1 MSEVEIFTSCAERL
15 RSLAIPSELENVAV
29 IRTPF
34 LLDGDF
40 ILLGKRHQG
49 HLIALFPNQ
58 KAGMSI
64 PGNDLKL
71 SNGFKVA
78 ILELQDPD
86 TGKPSPFLELC
97 NMGNIDEILFG
108 ALLDELLKNIDAGIG
123 DIVQQIKD
131 LLEKWK
137 SMLSL
142 DSERVLSMN
151 AIVGLFG
158 ELALLDYLVN
168 DKNRNDFGN
177 WVGPLGNRH
186 DFEFEKNSIEVK
198 STTLKNNNEIK
209 VHGVHQLEAYP
220 GKSVYILRVKL
231 ELDPHGTSLPSLID
245 KISESPLVSREKL
258 FDKLLKSG
266 YKNEHLDSY
275 RFLCFQPIEFHL
287 VPVDGNFPQIS
298 AKELLKIDPADRINQ
313 IEYSVNISGLASKI
327 GTCIADLNL
336 EEVYE

>member
-1 MSEVEIFTSCAERL
+1 MSEVDIFTSCAERL

-34 LLDGDF
+34 LIDGEF
-40 ILLGKRHQG
+40 VLLGKRHQG

-58 KAGMSI
+58 KGGISI
-64 PGNDLKL
+64 PGNELKL

-78 ILELQDPD
+78 VLELKDPK
-86 TGKPSPFLELC
+86 TGKPKVFLELC

-108 ALLDELLKNIDAGIG
+108 ALLDELLKSIDAGVG

-137 SMLSL
+137 IMLSL

-168 DKNRNDFGN
+168 EKKRSDLVN

-245 KISESPLVSREKL
+245 KISQSPLISSEKL
-258 FDKLLKSG
+258 FDKLLKCG
-266 YKNEHLDSY
+266 YKVEHLNSY
-275 RFLCFQPIEFHL
+275 KSLCFQPIEFHL
-287 VPVDGNFPQIS
+287 VPVDSNFPQIS
-298 AKELLKIDPADRINQ
+298 AKDLLKIDPADRINQ
-313 IEYSVNISGLASKI
+313 IEYSVNVSGLSSKI

-336 EEVYE
+336 ETVYE

>member
-1 MSEVEIFTSCAERL
+1 MSEIAIFTSCAERL

-34 LLDGDF
+34 LLDGEF

-49 HLIALFPNQ
+49 HLLALFPNK
-58 KAGMSI
+58 KAGISI
-64 PGNDLKL
+64 PGNELKL

-86 TGKPSPFLELC
+86 TGQPVSFLELC
-97 NMGNIDEILFG
+97 NFGNLDEILFG
-108 ALLDELLKNIDAGIG
+108 ALLDELLRNIDAGMG

-142 DSERVLSMN
+142 DAERVLSIN

-168 DKNRNDFGN
+168 EKKRNDFDN

-186 DFEFEKNSIEVK
+186 DFEFAKNSIEVK
-198 STTLKNNNEIK
+198 STTLKNNNEIQ

-220 GKSVYILRVKL
+220 GKNVYILRVKL
-231 ELDPHGTSLPSLID
+231 ELDPHGTSVPSLIE
-245 KISESPLVSREKL
+245 KILESSLISKDKL
-258 FDKLLKSG
+258 FDKLFKYG
-266 YKNEHLDSY
+266 YKIEHQNSY
-275 RFLCFQPIEFHL
+275 KSLCFQPIEFHL
-287 VPVDGNFPQIS
+287 IPVDSSFPQIS
-298 AKELLKIDPADRINQ
+298 AKDLLKIDPADRINQ
-313 IEYSVNISGLASKI
+313 IEYSVNVSGLASKI

-336 EEVYE
+336 ETVCE